1 MRNMCS
7 GTQQN
12 KEPWGP
18 QASYEGPWW
27 SCWGLDMGREE
38 RSVKAWR
45 GTGRGWT
52 LRAGDTGRSRGF
64 HEAPWPAL
72 WLPLMLRCPS
82 LQLLSAFEDSI
93 PPPGAPG
100 PGGQR
105 SPRLAE
111 GLGTVPGPQST
122 AGIRP
127 PLREAAPGYGRG
139 SALGLGAPVWTY
151 KAQSNLHQPSAQDA
165 GPALPAASSSS
176 SKQRLTRAW
185 QPWAVLP
192 YLPGPTSSLPG
203 TVPALLP
210 ASGDLCQEKGE
221 Q

>member
-1 MRNMCS
+1 MDNQEAFGR
-7 GTQQN
+7 Q
-12 KEPWGP
+12 GP
-18 QASYEGPWW
+18 KAFLFPCLQAS
-27 SCWGLDMGREE
+27 
-38 RSVKAWR
+38 
-45 GTGRGWT
+45 
-52 LRAGDTGRSRGF
+52 
-64 HEAPWPAL
+64 
-72 WLPLMLRCPS
+72 
-82 LQLLSAFEDSI
+82 SI
-93 PPPGAPG
+93 LAESPQPPP
-100 PGGQR
+100 
-105 SPRLAE
+105 SPK
-111 GLGTVPGPQST
+111 
-122 AGIRP
+122 
-127 PLREAAPGYGRG
+127 
-139 SALGLGAPVWTY
+139 ALGLGAPVWTY